1 MGINT
6 DKIEKILRNTY
17 GWDRF
22 PMNEDLSKPKRKR
35 KKKIFSLF
43 KEKDKAVYLKTI
55 KAKM

>member
-6 DKIEKILRNTY
+6 DKIEKILRNSY

-35 KKKIFSLF
+35 KKKNVISLF
-43 KEKDKAVYLKTI
+43 NSKKNVKTHQGI
-55 KAKM
+55 

>member
-6 DKIEKILRNTY
+6 DKIEKILRNNY

-22 PMNEDLSKPKRKR
+22 PLNEDLSKPKRKR

-43 KEKDKAVYLKTI
+43 KEKDNAKTYKSI
-55 KAKM
+55 